1 VADRG
6 RRPAD
11 PASGRGSRL
20 VPLVGVLRSYQR
32 PWLRGDLIAGFAVAA
47 LIIPKNLGYAGI
59 AGIPLQ
65 NGLYAAAVGAILYAV
80 FGTCRQI
87 SMGPSSGLAAVAASA
102 VLTAGLVDP
111 AQVAVFVAGIT
122 VVSGLLFL
130 ILALARMSWVA
141 RFLSRAVVTGFLFG
155 AAIDVVIGELPKLT
169 GTEASGS
176 NALRE
181 LWSWLASVPQAHWL
195 TLLVGLVALLVVFGL
210 RRLRPG
216 VPGALVL
223 VVGGLLANWAFG
235 LADRGVAVVG
245 DIPSGLPRPSAP
257 DVGLLLEHAGT
268 VLAAAVAL
276 LLIGFS
282 QTAGDARAFA
292 AKHNYQIDINQESV
306 AQALAN
312 TGAGLFQGMPVSTSL
327 SASSLNDHSGA
338 RTGLASI
345 VSGVTVLLALL
356 FLAPLFSGLPKPV
369 LAALIIE
376 AVVMGMMDVGEM
388 RRLARVQRFD
398 FWIALV
404 AIVATLLVGVL
415 AGVVVGVILSLLWLV
430 GVTTHPQ
437 LPELGRQRGTT
448 AYRDV
453 SAHPEDVLD
462 PAVAVLRIDSGLF
475 FASCEAVQD
484 RVLRGLVLDCAG
496 VNFIDSQG
504 TAQVAAIVRLTREA
518 GVELHLA
525 RVKDAVAEVLDRDG
539 SLDLLGRDHLQGN
552 VDQAVRMIRSRAD

>member
-1 VADRG
+1 V
-6 RRPAD
+6 
-11 PASGRGSRL
+11 
-20 VPLVGVLRSYQR
+20 VPLVGVLRTYQR
-32 PWLRGDLIAGFAVAA
+32 RWLRGDLIAGIAVAA

-130 ILALARMSWVA
+130 ILALARLSWVA

-181 LWSWLASVPQAHWL
+181 LWSWLTSVPQAHWL
-195 TLLVGLVALLVVFGL
+195 TLVVGLAALVVVFGL

-245 DIPSGLPRPSAP
+245 DIPSGLPRLSIP
-257 DVGLLLEHAGT
+257 DVGLLVDHAGT
-268 VLAAAVAL
+268 VVAAAVAL

-338 RTGLASI
+338 KTGLASI

-398 FWIALV
+398 FWIAMV

-430 GVTTHPQ
+430 GVATHPQ

-462 PAVAVLRIDSGLF
+462 PAIAVLRIDSGLF
-475 FASCEAVQD
+475 FASCEAVED
-484 RVLRGLVLDCAG
+484 RVRDLIHARPELRGLVLDCAG
-496 VNFIDSQG
+496 MNFIDSQG
-504 TAQVAAIVRLTREA
+504 TAQVAAIAVLTREA
-518 GVELHLA
+518 GLELHLA
-525 RVKDAVAEVLDRDG
+525 RLKDAVAVVLDREG
-539 SLDLLGRDHLQGN
+539 SLDLLGRDHLHGN
-552 VDQAVRMIRSRAD
+552 VDEAVRMIRSGDPD

>member
-1 VADRG
+1 
-6 RRPAD
+6 
-11 PASGRGSRL
+11 
-20 VPLVGVLRSYQR
+20 
-32 PWLRGDLIAGFAVAA
+32 
-47 LIIPKNLGYAGI
+47 
-59 AGIPLQ
+59 
-65 NGLYAAAVGAILYAV
+65 
-80 FGTCRQI
+80 
-87 SMGPSSGLAAVAASA
+87 M
-102 VLTAGLVDP
+102 
-111 AQVAVFVAGIT
+111 
-122 VVSGLLFL
+122 
-130 ILALARMSWVA
+130 
-141 RFLSRAVVTGFLFG
+141 
-155 AAIDVVIGELPKLT
+155 
-169 GTEASGS
+169 
-176 NALRE
+176 
-181 LWSWLASVPQAHWL
+181 PQAHWL
-195 TLLVGLVALLVVFGL
+195 TLVVGLVALVVVFGL
-210 RRLRPG
+210 RRIGPG

-245 DIPSGLPRPSAP
+245 DIPSGLPRLSIP
-257 DVGLLLEHAGT
+257 DVGLLVDHAGT
-268 VLAAAVAL
+268 VVAAAVAL

-338 RTGLASI
+338 KTGLASI

-430 GVTTHPQ
+430 GVATHPQ

-462 PAVAVLRIDSGLF
+462 PAIAVLRIDSGLF
-475 FASCEAVQD
+475 FASCEAVED
-484 RVLRGLVLDCAG
+484 RVRDLIHARPELRGLVLDCAG
-496 VNFIDSQG
+496 MNFIDSQG
-504 TAQVAAIVRLTREA
+504 TAQVRSDREA
-518 GVELHLA
+518 HP
-525 RVKDAVAEVLDRDG
+525 
-539 SLDLLGRDHLQGN
+539 
-552 VDQAVRMIRSRAD
+552 RSRAGAAAGQAEGRRRRRAGSRRVPGPHRAGSPARQRRSGRADDPERRRGPSGLTWGSPGVAGARSSVVPAGVRCPALTAWRACVRPGR